1 MRSICLSVALGL
13 VSALT
18 TLNVA
23 AAPAEDTSVA
33 ALVSE
38 AADSAEVAQKPV
50 SPDDAMNQVDE
61 ALRAYMRRMGAP
73 EDGGVANKGG
83 VSVQFSR
90 GTASAVVP
98 PGSAGFSDARN
109 LAFERAFQNALGE
122 IAQSRGRRITTQVMS
137 QLMQDT
143 TNAAE
148 FVEACKPDAA
158 EAMVMKMKQLALAGM
173 DAALRKLDVPADDIQ
188 TQRPSFRCENPQFL
202 DAINTGTRTT
212 ALASL
217 RGVRIVKS
225 VAVGQEV
232 GVVVAVSPNF
242 VAGAEAMARGE
253 VARKPLATAVEE
265 ITTELQSLEPVQL
278 IGEYGTR
285 AAKLSNGEMAVFA
298 FGQAGANLTA
308 NEVGAIRSGKRRAAQ
323 SAATRA
329 AESQLAQYSK
339 VTTYFVASDK
349 RGASAAQESITT
361 DGVPTEEQTAQ
372 VGRQLM
378 EEINSTAELRL
389 EGAQVVKRWWVEDP
403 DSGDMIEGIVLAWS
417 PSLAANM
424 QAASK
429 PTGANAQPS
438 RAQTGSARKLE
449 SADRKEDW

>member
-23 AAPAEDTSVA
+23 AAPAEDTSVGG
-33 ALVSE
+33 LVNE
-38 AADSAEVAQKPV
+38 AEDSAAVAQKPV

-109 LAFERAFQNALGE
+109 LAFERAFQTALGE
-122 IAQSRGRRITTQVMS
+122 MAQSRGRRITTQVMS

-143 TNAAE
+143 TNATD

-158 EAMVMKMKQLALAGM
+158 EAMVMKMKQLALAVV
-173 DAALRKLDVPADDIQ
+173 DASLRKLDVPADDIQ
-188 TQRPSFRCENPQFL
+188 TQHPSFRCENPQFL
-202 DAINTGTRTT
+202 DAINASTRTT

-265 ITTELQSLEPVQL
+265 INTELQSLEPVQL

-308 NEVGAIRSGKRRAAQ
+308 NEVGAIRSGKQRAAQ
-323 SAATRA
+323 SAAMRA

-349 RGASAAQESITT
+349 RAASAAQKSITT

-378 EEINSTAELRL
+378 EEIKSSAELRL
-389 EGAQVVKRWWVEDP
+389 EGAQVVKRWRVKDP
-403 DSGDMIEGIVLAWS
+403 DSGDMVVGIVLAWS

-424 QAASK
+424 HSASK

-438 RAQTGSARKLE
+438 REQTGSARKLE